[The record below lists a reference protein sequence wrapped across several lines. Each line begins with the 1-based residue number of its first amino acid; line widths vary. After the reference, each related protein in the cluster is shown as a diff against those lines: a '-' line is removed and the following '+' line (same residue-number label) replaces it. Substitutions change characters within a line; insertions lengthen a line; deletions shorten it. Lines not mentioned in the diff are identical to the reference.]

1 MKKESKTAEGYKPE
15 RMTAA
20 RAREIMLWTRN
31 QTLTDTRTGTAMRW
45 GKIDED
51 MKARIAAGEY
61 RKPTRAELLSV
72 MKDQC
77 TEHSDKLACI
87 DGMLGGLALM
97 RLGAEHGDGWI
108 RDGMEDALA
117 EHFDAIEK
125 ILEAGRK
132 IYAENVRTMK
142 KAIA

>member
-1 MKKESKTAEGYKPE
+1 MKKETNTAEAYKPE

-31 QTLTDTRTGTAMRW
+31 QTLTDTSTGRAMRW
-45 GKIDED
+45 GKIDDD

-61 RKPTRAELLSV
+61 RKPTRAELLAV

-77 TEHSDKLACI
+77 TEHTDKLACI

-97 RLGAEHGDGWI
+97 RVGAEHGDGWI
-108 RDGMEDALA
+108 NDGMEDALS
-117 EHFDAIEK
+117 EHFDTIEK
-125 ILEAGRK
+125 ILEEGRK
-132 IYAENVRTMK
+132 VYAANVRTVE